1 MPTIT
6 ENENS
11 LTTHGTIPSDTTDT
25 KRWKALPPLE
35 NNPDVM
41 TALVHRLGL
50 STELSFHD
58 VFSIDDPDLLS
69 FIPRPAA
76 ALLLVFPVNE
86 AYENFRQMEDQDK
99 PEYNEKGAQEPV
111 IWFKQTIRNSCG
123 LMAVLHATCNGSARN
138 FIKSGSI
145 LEKLVN
151 EAVPLE
157 PIKRAD
163 LIYSSNDLEAAH
175 LNSASKGQSHVLSA
189 EDDIDLHYVC
199 FVKDQDHN
207 LWEMDGQRKGPLNR
221 GKLNMEEDVLSDR
234 ALELSVRRFLNRE
247 HEPEKGE
254 MRFSLLALS
263 PKFDN

>member
-1 MPTIT
+1 MTSD
-6 ENENS
+6 ENA
-11 LTTHGTIPSDTTDT
+11 LTTHGTNPSVTNDT

-50 STELSFHD
+50 STEMSFHD

-69 FIPRPAA
+69 FIPRPVA
-76 ALLLVFPVNE
+76 ALVLVFPINE
-86 AYENFRQMEDQDK
+86 AYVKFRQKEDQDK
-99 PEYNEKGAQEPV
+99 LEYNEKGSKEPV

-123 LMAVLHATCNGSARN
+123 LMAILHAACNGSARN

-151 EAVPLE
+151 EAVPLD
-157 PIKRAD
+157 PIKRAE
-163 LIYSSNDLEAAH
+163 LIYNSKDLEAVH
-175 LNSASKGQSHVLSA
+175 LDSASKGQSHVLSA
-189 EDDIDLHYVC
+189 EDDVDLHFVC

-207 LWEMDGQRKGPLNR
+207 LWEMDGQRKGPLLR
-221 GKLNMEEDVLSDR
+221 GKLNAEEDVLSER